1 MEDRNALAADCIV
14 ISCCCQC
21 LILQLIIFILL
32 RLPSRMIRKTK
43 RYVKRRLRSRK
54 RAEKVV
60 QIEVCGYGDGSSR
73 RCGGSPA
80 RVLQVGDDGFP
91 FSDCSFGCC
100 MDEVDRVLEEF
111 SQKGEFGFGSFWGGD
126 VSKRVFS
133 YCETKQEVDYDCF
146 HHHLLE
152 TFGSFNFKQ

>member
-21 LILQLIIFILL
+21 LILQVIIFILL
-32 RLPSRMIRKTK
+32 RLPSRIIRKTK

-60 QIEVCGYGDGSSR
+60 QIELCGYGDESSR
-73 RCGGSPA
+73 RRGGSP
-80 RVLQVGDDGFP
+80 DDGFP
-91 FSDCSFGCC
+91 FSDSSFGCC
-100 MDEVDRVLEEF
+100 MDEVERVLEEF
-111 SQKGEFGFGSFWGGD
+111 SQKGEFAFGSFWGGD

-133 YCETKQEVDYDCF
+133 YCQPKQEVVDYDCF
-146 HHHLLE
+146 HHHLIE